1 MQLDR
6 RGFLLTS
13 VRFGTAAAL
22 LPACAPAE
30 EELPE
35 GEGTFGAPLTRNAPG
50 QYQDKIEIH
59 LPRVY
64 GARLDATRVRLWTEV
79 QDTTVDPVKNH
90 EMIAEHYISQIVLQ
104 DNFLNPIASR
114 NFAYDAQ
121 ARLVTTVELDER
133 VTSIEALALCNQH
146 LWWRAV
152 YDTADLAVPPDGAV
166 RRAYTL
172 DQPGDYAAQALTH
185 APIFGRRPNGSYGVE
200 VGDRNGDTLHP
211 MDEAHY
217 IQTIYIF
224 DEYDQLRA
232 QANLTPQYLEPVA
245 DFPANAIAGTARV
258 RVLALCNNYKWWEAE
273 YAL

>member
-22 LPACAPAE
+22 LPACAPPE

-35 GEGTFGAPLTRNAPG
+35 GEGTFGSPLTRDSPG
-50 QYQDKIEIH
+50 PYPDKIEIH

-64 GARLDATRVRLWTEV
+64 GARLDATRVRLWAEV
-79 QDTTVDPVKNH
+79 QDTVQNPPINH
-90 EMIAEHYISQIVLQ
+90 EMTAEHYISQIVLQ
-104 DNFLNPIASR
+104 DNFQNVMATRSF
-114 NFAYDAQ
+114 NFDAQ

-133 VTSIEALALCNQH
+133 VTSVEALALCNQH
-146 LWWRAV
+146 LWWRAI
-152 YDTADLAVPPDGAV
+152 YDVADLAVAPDGAV

-172 DQPGDYAAQALTH
+172 DQPGEYAAQAPTH
-185 APIFGRRPNGSYGVE
+185 TPVFGRRPNGYYGVE
-200 VGDRNGDTLHP
+200 VGDRDGAGLHP
-211 MDEAHY
+211 MDEGHY
-217 IQTIYIF
+217 VETIYVF

-232 QANLTPQYLEPVA
+232 QAQLGAQYQEPVA
-245 DFPANAIAGTARV
+245 DFPATAIAGTARV